1 MRSEE
6 NQIQTGSMKRST
18 AALLIAV
25 LFHLLVILLFWLLGT
40 LAPKLEKSPEPEEHR
55 IKVSLKDRPET
66 GKDAMIEKKQKQP
79 EIAPPMP
86 KGKQLEELVEKTF
99 KKIQPQQKPAPKHES
114 ASRQPVKKK
123 ELSKPV
129 EKTKP
134 PTPEKTYIPRK
145 ETAEANRSEPPKE
158 HARLYSQLS
167 KKVEPAKNEQSE
179 RDASKRRS
187 RIGDDIKEAYG
198 TTFGKLSEGEQK
210 YILDN
215 QEIMRRITQQV
226 LNRVGRVNIPGD
238 MRINSYNIVE
248 FYLYPNGDISDIKFI
263 KRSGFYIL
271 DDTTKETIE
280 YAYSKYPR
288 PEQKTRIRY
297 KVGYYLRG
305 Y

>member
-1 MRSEE
+1 
-6 NQIQTGSMKRST
+6 MKRST
-18 AALLIAV
+18 AALIIAV
-25 LFHLLVILLFWLLGT
+25 LFHLLIILLFWLLGT
-40 LAPKLEKSPEPEEHR
+40 LAPKPEKLPKADEHR

-66 GKDAMIEKKQKQP
+66 GKDAVLEKKEKKP

-86 KGKQLEELVEKTF
+86 KGKQLEELVEKPFRKIEPKPKPVTTQPVQ
-99 KKIQPQQKPAPKHES
+99 KKEPPKPEKPA
-114 ASRQPVKKK
+114 
-123 ELSKPV
+123 

-134 PTPEKTYIPRK
+134 LPPGKPYIPVKESAETNRTKPIRK
-145 ETAEANRSEPPKE
+145 ESE
-158 HARLYSQLS
+158 RLYTFLS
-167 KKVEPAKNEQSE
+167 KKVEPAKNEQSKVN
-179 RDASKRRS
+179 ASKRHS
-187 RIGDDIKEAYG
+187 RISENIKEAYG
-198 TTFGKLSEGEQK
+198 TTFGELSEGEQK

-226 LNRVGRVNIPGD
+226 LNRVGRVNIPRD
-238 MRINSYNIVE
+238 MRINSYNIIE

-263 KRSGFYIL
+263 EKSGFYIL